1 MTPKFNRVATTKT
14 YNDLNEED
22 KKLMIETAYDN
33 TEKMT
38 RVEALATAINMLLV
52 EATEGNDM
60 DKAIKALVLSD
71 ILTEV
76 LN

>member
-1 MTPKFNRVATTKT
+1 MTQEFDKVATVKN

-76 LN
+76 LD